1 MFACCAAS
9 PRPVD
14 ADRPGV
20 GRALPQSPIVET
32 EAVVPPAPAAAPLAA
47 APTPRQQP
55 AAGDGEAPAAASE
68 AAATPVDERDPV
80 PALVPVA
87 ATAPQAPQAAPSGGA
102 AVQSDAI
109 ATSVTT
115 TAPAPAPAATQPP
128 AFVGDEDAVKQ
139 PLYAEWMKLYEQ
151 SRNNGEFERVVVFI
165 ETNPSAV
172 NNRKGGAFNERLHP
186 ATPSLHVQYRSAMAV
201 PSRARGP
208 CGARGRLTLRGRYM
222 WGYCTGGKGWT
233 ILHQACY
240 WQVSKQLLARL
251 KDVGAD
257 PTLEDWNGRLAL
269 EILSDKEVG
278 NSERPTRTL
287 FKQHFAELFHG

>member
-1 MFACCAAS
+1 VRPAMFACCAAS
-9 PRPVD
+9 PRSAD
-14 ADRPGV
+14 ADRLGV

-47 APTPRQQP
+47 APTPSQQP

-87 ATAPQAPQAAPSGGA
+87 ATAPQAAPGGGA

-151 SRNNGEFERVVVFI
+151 SRNTGEFERVVVFI

-201 PSRARGP
+201 PSRACAWCSRPPNAAWSLYVGV
-208 CGARGRLTLRGRYM
+208 
-222 WGYCTGGKGWT
+222 
-233 ILHQACY
+233 LHRRQGLDDSAPS
-240 WQVSKQLLARL
+240 VLLAGLKAAARAPEGRRRRPDARRL
-251 KDVGAD
+251 
-257 PTLEDWNGRLAL
+257 
-269 EILSDKEVG
+269 
-278 NSERPTRTL
+278 ERPI
-287 FKQHFAELFHG
+287 AP